1 MDPGRRQGVR
11 CRWTRKISCAIAA
24 AILSASA
31 QAQTWLKI
39 GEDADW
45 TYYVDSNFS
54 RPEGKDVDVEMLRN
68 LRDTAGAP
76 VQSIKTSWSLRCA
89 DGLAGN
95 FGMAAH
101 AGPMGSGRVVTGEGS
116 RSNLRMGVPSDPVDV
131 ENFRKVCQLIAG
143 KQRVTPAP
151 RTATASPVADDPKGV
166 GGGASP
172 D

>member
-1 MDPGRRQGVR
+1 MHPGKM
-11 CRWTRKISCAIAA
+11 CRWTIKIGCVIAA
-24 AILSASA
+24 AVLSASA

-68 LRDTAGAP
+68 LRVTAGAP

-89 DGLAGN
+89 DGLAGS

-131 ENFRKVCQLIAG
+131 ENIRKVCQLIA
-143 KQRVTPAP
+143 QRSPSAP
-151 RTATASPVADDPKGV
+151 RPAATSPIADDPKGV